1 MALQLTAQAVA
12 VAELESM
19 SDTELPGAFDNV
31 IFGERIAT
39 SDGLGSFFIGER
51 ENLHSVFLT
60 DFQPAPVPEPGTA
73 ALLLAG
79 LSVCCARRKSGER
92 ARLACWFRRPAK
104 TNFPAASLRIR

>member
-39 SDGLGSFFIGER
+39 SDGLGSFFIGES

-60 DFQPAPVPEPGTA
+60 DFQPAVPEPSTT

-79 LSVCCARRKSGER
+79 LCVGCGRK
-92 ARLACWFRRPAK
+92 FRR
-104 TNFPAASLRIR
+104 R